1 MRLLNAM
8 SPFLGKKKFQRFF
21 EKLHLLSL
29 YGMNYG
35 RSGEIESSGEEQV
48 FGLIKKQFAGVA
60 NGVFLDCGANIGEY
74 AQGLAANIPEGAT
87 IYAFEP
93 GKTPYAK
100 MVENT
105 KHNRNIITI
114 NKGVGERNETLP
126 LFSNTV
132 TTKHSSLF
140 KRDMSHWGE
149 EFSLRDPETI
159 DILRL
164 DEFLSEKKIQHVHF
178 MKIDVEGY
186 EMNCLRGLG
195 DYLTRGD
202 VEMIQFEF
210 GVATIDAKVFFKD
223 FYHLLNPQ
231 YAIYR
236 ILKDGYYEIKNYNEV
251 LEVFITT
258 NYLVVSRKLQLKAP
272 L

>member
-1 MRLLNAM
+1 M

-105 KHNRNIITI
+105 KHNRNIITCI
-114 NKGVGERNETLP
+114 N
-126 LFSNTV
+126 F
-132 TTKHSSLF
+132 
-140 KRDMSHWGE
+140 
-149 EFSLRDPETI
+149 EFVIS
-159 DILRL
+159 
-164 DEFLSEKKIQHVHF
+164 FV
-178 MKIDVEGY
+178 
-186 EMNCLRGLG
+186 GLG
-195 DYLTRGD
+195 
-202 VEMIQFEF
+202 VF
-210 GVATIDAKVFFKD
+210 GIPANRTEIDRWQKAKRSFPPSRSGRRKSWSATWGRFSWMPWQIPRRSRSCSTQTASCGRSDWAKGCVA
-223 FYHLLNPQ
+223 
-231 YAIYR
+231 
-236 ILKDGYYEIKNYNEV
+236 
-251 LEVFITT
+251 
-258 NYLVVSRKLQLKAP
+258 
-272 L
+272 